1 MKIKNFAILALS
13 LAFLVLLCYSIHQ
26 RQDRRVET
34 KYDTIRT
41 TLVDTIKFYQPIP
54 KDSIVTR
61 YVTERLQVVD
71 TTRIVVKDSVE
82 VIIPITQKIYQDS
95 SYTAYVSGYKPSL
108 DSIFINQPKE
118 IITITQYSKPK
129 KFSLSVQVGCG
140 ATKEGLSPYVGVGV
154 SYNLISF

>member
-1 MKIKNFAILALS
+1 MRIKDFVILALS
-13 LAFLVLLCYSIHQ
+13 LAFLVSLCYNIHQ
-26 RQDRRVET
+26 KQEECAEA

-41 TLVDTIKFYQPIP
+41 TLVDTIKFFQPIP

-61 YVTERLQVVD
+61 YVTEKLQVVD

-82 VIIPITQKIYQDS
+82 VIIPITQKVYQDS
-95 SYTAYVSGYKPSL
+95 SYTAFISGYKPSL

-118 IITITQYSKPK
+118 VITITKYSKPK
-129 KFSLSVQVGCG
+129 KFSLSVQAGYG
-140 ATKEGLSPYVGVGV
+140 ASKEGLSPYVGVGL